1 MFFCNKK
8 ALLMI
13 KTYGIIALKYP
24 QYYLECGYR
33 GANMNRKDIINKAF
47 RKNGGILRTS
57 ELNNLGLSSRQIN
70 KLLESGD
77 IIRIKRGFYELSDSI
92 YPEEVVIAR
101 LFPNSVIFLESALII
116 YDYTDRIPAAWQIA
130 VDRDSEKTQYK
141 IDYPQ
146 INVFYIEPKLLE
158 VGVDIIQ
165 IEGVDIKIFNR
176 DRTIC
181 DVLRYENKLERE
193 VFSKAIQRYVK
204 DPKVNISRLLE
215 YSDIFNIKN
224 KVQTYI
230 GVWL

>member
-1 MFFCNKK
+1 MEKK
-8 ALLMI
+8 NI
-13 KTYGIIALKYP
+13 V
-24 QYYLECGYR
+24 R
-33 GANMNRKDIINKAF
+33 KAF
-47 RKNGGILRTS
+47 KENGGILRTS

-70 KLLESGD
+70 KLLEAGE
-77 IIRIKRGFYELSDSI
+77 IIRIKRGFYELSDSM

-101 LFPNSVIFLESALII
+101 LFPNSVIFLESALMN

-130 VDRDSEKTQYK
+130 VDRDSEKTQYR

-146 INVFYIEPKLLE
+146 INVFYMEPKLLE

-165 IEGVDIKIFNR
+165 REGLNVKIFNR

-193 VFSKAIQRYVK
+193 VFSNAIQRYVK
-204 DPKVNISRLLE
+204 DPKINIRRLIE
-215 YSDIFNIKN
+215 YSEIFNIKN

>member
-1 MFFCNKK
+1 MRIWKK
-8 ALLMI
+8 N
-13 KTYGIIALKYP
+13 II
-24 QYYLECGYR
+24 R
-33 GANMNRKDIINKAF
+33 KAF
-47 RKNGGILRTS
+47 RENSGILRTS

-70 KLLESGD
+70 ILLENRE
-77 IIRIKRGFYELSDSI
+77 IIRIKHGFYELSDSI

-101 LFPNSVIFLESALII
+101 LFPNSVIFLESALMI

-130 VDRDSEKTQYK
+130 VDRDSEKTQYQ
-141 IDYPQ
+141 INYPQ
-146 INVFYIEPKLLE
+146 INVFYMEPKLLE

-165 IEGVDIKIFNR
+165 IEGVDVKIFNR

-193 VFSKAIQRYVK
+193 VFSNAIQRYVK
-204 DPKVNISRLLE
+204 DPKINIRRLIE
-215 YSDIFNIKN
+215 YSEIFNIKN

>member
-1 MFFCNKK
+1 MEKK
-8 ALLMI
+8 NI
-13 KTYGIIALKYP
+13 V
-24 QYYLECGYR
+24 R
-33 GANMNRKDIINKAF
+33 KAF
-47 RKNGGILRTS
+47 KENGGILRTS

-70 KLLESGD
+70 KLLENGE

-101 LFPNSVIFLESALII
+101 LFPNSVIFLESALMN
-116 YDYTDRIPAAWQIA
+116 YDYTDRIPVAWQIA
-130 VDRDSEKTQYK
+130 VDRDSEKTQYQ

-146 INVFYIEPKLLE
+146 INVFYMEPKLLE

-165 IEGVDIKIFNR
+165 REGLNVKIFNR

-193 VFSKAIQRYVK
+193 VFSNAIQRYVK
-204 DPKVNISRLLE
+204 DPKINIRRLIE
-215 YSDIFNIKN
+215 YSEIFNIKN